1 MEVTRKQVS
10 LKQVVHYGVY
20 GDGTGY
26 IYLEGFKERSAD
38 EVREALEDLK
48 QNHHIKSLILDL
60 RDNGG
65 GLLSSAVQI
74 VNLFVPKGREVLST
88 RGKMKLW
95 DRTYRTT
102 LDPVDSVIPL
112 AVLING
118 NSASAAEIVSGA
130 LQDMDRAV
138 LIGNRSFGKGLV
150 QTPRDLPYEGQ
161 IKITTSKYYIP
172 SGRCIQQLDYSH
184 RNADGSV
191 SAVPDSL
198 TSVFYTA
205 SGRPV
210 RDGGGIRPDCEMEE
224 KKTPTML
231 FYLVNDF
238 AFFDFVTDW
247 VRAHPTIA
255 PAKDFVFPDADYES
269 FKKRLKEANFTYDR
283 QSEKALKNLREVAEY
298 EGYLAED
305 SATFVALE
313 ARLKP
318 NLDRDLERHAYPLAA
333 AFCYPSLYRIT
344 NISNSTHRMK
354 KLVILTGA
362 GMSAESGISTFRDS
376 NGLWENYRV
385 EDVATPEGFARN
397 PQLVLDFYNAR
408 RRELLRAEPNDGHRG
423 LAALERDFD
432 VRIVT
437 QNVDNLHERAG
448 SSHVIHLHGELMKA
462 CSERNPNRPIDIDPE
477 HPDMRLGDTAPD
489 GGRLRPFIVWF
500 GEPVPMIEE
509 AIRIV
514 SDCDLFAV
522 IGTSLNV
529 YPAAGLLSYV
539 RRGQPIFLIDPKE
552 VAVYRND
559 VEFIRCGASE
569 GVRILTD
576 RLQAFR

>member
-1 MEVTRKQVS
+1 MLQVKRAQVFCLAIALSIGGPLWAQKPQTERRFEVSKQLDILNAIVKEVEMFYVDSVETEKMVRRGIDAMLKGLDPYTEYYPEQETDNIKMLVTGEYGGVGAYIRARDGGVIISEPFEGMPAALAGLKAGDRILMIDTADVRKATTERVSELLKGTPNSKVVIKIERPGEKKPRKVEVTRKQVS

-20 GDGTGY
+20 GDSTGY

-118 NSASAAEIVSGA
+118 NSASASEIVSGA

-198 TSVFYTA
+198 TSVFHTA

-210 RDGGGIRPDCEMEE
+210 RDGGGIRPDFEMEE
-224 KKTPTML
+224 NKTPTML

-318 NLDRDLERHAYPLAA
+318 NLDRDLERYKDDIKKLIAAEIVKRYYYQEGAMIENLKDDKTLQKALDVLADRE
-333 AFCYPSLYRIT
+333 LYRKT
-344 NISNSTHRMK
+344 LSRPEEK
-354 KLVILTGA
+354 K
-362 GMSAESGISTFRDS
+362 
-376 NGLWENYRV
+376 
-385 EDVATPEGFARN
+385 
-397 PQLVLDFYNAR
+397 
-408 RRELLRAEPNDGHRG
+408 
-423 LAALERDFD
+423 
-432 VRIVT
+432 
-437 QNVDNLHERAG
+437 
-448 SSHVIHLHGELMKA
+448 
-462 CSERNPNRPIDIDPE
+462 
-477 HPDMRLGDTAPD
+477 
-489 GGRLRPFIVWF
+489 
-500 GEPVPMIEE
+500 
-509 AIRIV
+509 
-514 SDCDLFAV
+514 
-522 IGTSLNV
+522 
-529 YPAAGLLSYV
+529 
-539 RRGQPIFLIDPKE
+539 
-552 VAVYRND
+552 
-559 VEFIRCGASE
+559 
-569 GVRILTD
+569 
-576 RLQAFR
+576 

>member
-1 MEVTRKQVS
+1 MLQVKKAQVFCLAIALSIGGPLWAQKPQTERRFEVSKQLDILNAIVKEVEMFYVDSVETEKMVRRGIDAMLKGLDPYTEYYPEQETDNIKMLVTGEYGGVGAYIRARDGGVIISEPFEGMPAALAGLKAGDRILMIDTADVRKATTERVSELLKGTPNSKVVIKIERPGEKKPRKVEVTRKQVS

-20 GDGTGY
+20 GDSTGY

-48 QNHHIKSLILDL
+48 QNHHIKSLVLDL

-118 NSASAAEIVSGA
+118 NSASASEIVSGA

-198 TSVFYTA
+198 TSVFHTA

-210 RDGGGIRPDCEMEE
+210 RDGGGIRPDFEMEE

-283 QSEKALKNLREVAEY
+283 QSEKALKSLREVAEY

-318 NLDRDLERHAYPLAA
+318 NLDRDLERYKDDIKKLIAAEIVKRYYYQEGAMIENLKDDKTLQKALDVLADRE
-333 AFCYPSLYRIT
+333 LYRKT
-344 NISNSTHRMK
+344 LSRPEEK
-354 KLVILTGA
+354 K
-362 GMSAESGISTFRDS
+362 
-376 NGLWENYRV
+376 
-385 EDVATPEGFARN
+385 
-397 PQLVLDFYNAR
+397 
-408 RRELLRAEPNDGHRG
+408 
-423 LAALERDFD
+423 
-432 VRIVT
+432 
-437 QNVDNLHERAG
+437 
-448 SSHVIHLHGELMKA
+448 
-462 CSERNPNRPIDIDPE
+462 
-477 HPDMRLGDTAPD
+477 
-489 GGRLRPFIVWF
+489 
-500 GEPVPMIEE
+500 
-509 AIRIV
+509 
-514 SDCDLFAV
+514 
-522 IGTSLNV
+522 
-529 YPAAGLLSYV
+529 
-539 RRGQPIFLIDPKE
+539 
-552 VAVYRND
+552 
-559 VEFIRCGASE
+559 
-569 GVRILTD
+569 
-576 RLQAFR
+576 

>member
-1 MEVTRKQVS
+1 MLQVKRAQVFCLAIALSIGGPLWAQKPQTERRFEVSKQLDILNAIVKEVEMFYVDSVETEKVVRRGIDAMLKGLDPYTEYYPEQETDNIKMLVTGEYGGVGAYIRARDGGVIISEPFEGMPAALAGLKAGDRILMIDTADVRKATTERVSELLKGTPNSKVVIKIERPGEKKPRKVEVTRKQVS

-20 GDGTGY
+20 GDSTGY

-48 QNHHIKSLILDL
+48 QNHHIKSLVLDL

-118 NSASAAEIVSGA
+118 NSASASEIVSGA

-210 RDGGGIRPDCEMEE
+210 RDGGGIRPDFEMEE

-283 QSEKALKNLREVAEY
+283 QSEKALKSLREVAEY

-318 NLDRDLERHAYPLAA
+318 NLDRDLERYKDDIKKLIAAEIVKRYYYQEGAMIENLKDDKTLQKALDVLADRE
-333 AFCYPSLYRIT
+333 LYRKT
-344 NISNSTHRMK
+344 LSRPEEK
-354 KLVILTGA
+354 K
-362 GMSAESGISTFRDS
+362 
-376 NGLWENYRV
+376 
-385 EDVATPEGFARN
+385 
-397 PQLVLDFYNAR
+397 
-408 RRELLRAEPNDGHRG
+408 
-423 LAALERDFD
+423 
-432 VRIVT
+432 
-437 QNVDNLHERAG
+437 
-448 SSHVIHLHGELMKA
+448 
-462 CSERNPNRPIDIDPE
+462 
-477 HPDMRLGDTAPD
+477 
-489 GGRLRPFIVWF
+489 
-500 GEPVPMIEE
+500 
-509 AIRIV
+509 
-514 SDCDLFAV
+514 
-522 IGTSLNV
+522 
-529 YPAAGLLSYV
+529 
-539 RRGQPIFLIDPKE
+539 
-552 VAVYRND
+552 
-559 VEFIRCGASE
+559 
-569 GVRILTD
+569 
-576 RLQAFR
+576 

>member
-1 MEVTRKQVS
+1 MIKIERPGEKKPRKVEVTRKQVS

-20 GDGTGY
+20 GDSTGY

-48 QNHHIKSLILDL
+48 QNHHIKSLVLDL

-118 NSASAAEIVSGA
+118 NSASASEIVSGA

-198 TSVFYTA
+198 TSVFHTA

-210 RDGGGIRPDCEMEE
+210 RDGGGIRPDFEMEE

-283 QSEKALKNLREVAEY
+283 QSEKALKSLREVAEY

-318 NLDRDLERHAYPLAA
+318 NLDRDLERYKDDIKKLIAAEIVKRYYYQEGAMIENLKDDKTLQKALDVLADRE
-333 AFCYPSLYRIT
+333 LYRKT
-344 NISNSTHRMK
+344 LSRPEEK
-354 KLVILTGA
+354 K
-362 GMSAESGISTFRDS
+362 
-376 NGLWENYRV
+376 
-385 EDVATPEGFARN
+385 
-397 PQLVLDFYNAR
+397 
-408 RRELLRAEPNDGHRG
+408 
-423 LAALERDFD
+423 
-432 VRIVT
+432 
-437 QNVDNLHERAG
+437 
-448 SSHVIHLHGELMKA
+448 
-462 CSERNPNRPIDIDPE
+462 
-477 HPDMRLGDTAPD
+477 
-489 GGRLRPFIVWF
+489 
-500 GEPVPMIEE
+500 
-509 AIRIV
+509 
-514 SDCDLFAV
+514 
-522 IGTSLNV
+522 
-529 YPAAGLLSYV
+529 
-539 RRGQPIFLIDPKE
+539 
-552 VAVYRND
+552 
-559 VEFIRCGASE
+559 
-569 GVRILTD
+569 
-576 RLQAFR
+576 

>member
-1 MEVTRKQVS
+1 MSQVKKAQVFCLAIALSIGSPLWAQKPQTERRFEVSKQLDILNAIVKEVEMFYVDSVETEKMVRRGIDAMLKGLDPYTEYYPEQETDNIKLLVTGEYGGVGAYIRARDGGVIITEPFEGMPAALAGLKAGDRILMIDTADVRKATTERVSELLKGTPNSKVVLKIERPGEKKPRKVEVTRKQVS

-20 GDGTGY
+20 GDSTGY
-26 IYLEGFKERSAD
+26 IYLDGFKERSAD

-118 NSASAAEIVSGA
+118 NSASASEIVSGA

-150 QTPRDLPYEGQ
+150 QTPRDLPYDGQ

-198 TSVFYTA
+198 TSVFHTA

-210 RDGGGIRPDCEMEE
+210 RDGGGIRPDFEMEE

-238 AFFDFVTDW
+238 ALFDFVTDW

-255 PAKDFVFPDADYES
+255 PAKDFVLSDADYDA

-283 QSEKALKNLREVAEY
+283 QSEKALKSLKEVAEH

-305 SATFVALE
+305 SATFAALE

-318 NLDRDLERHAYPLAA
+318 NLDRDLVRYKDDIKKIIAAEIVKRYYYQEGEMIENLKGDKTLAKA
-333 AFCYPSLYRIT
+333 LEVLADRELYRKT
-344 NISNSTHRMK
+344 LSGPEEK
-354 KLVILTGA
+354 K
-362 GMSAESGISTFRDS
+362 
-376 NGLWENYRV
+376 
-385 EDVATPEGFARN
+385 
-397 PQLVLDFYNAR
+397 
-408 RRELLRAEPNDGHRG
+408 
-423 LAALERDFD
+423 
-432 VRIVT
+432 
-437 QNVDNLHERAG
+437 
-448 SSHVIHLHGELMKA
+448 
-462 CSERNPNRPIDIDPE
+462 
-477 HPDMRLGDTAPD
+477 
-489 GGRLRPFIVWF
+489 
-500 GEPVPMIEE
+500 
-509 AIRIV
+509 
-514 SDCDLFAV
+514 
-522 IGTSLNV
+522 
-529 YPAAGLLSYV
+529 
-539 RRGQPIFLIDPKE
+539 
-552 VAVYRND
+552 
-559 VEFIRCGASE
+559 
-569 GVRILTD
+569 
-576 RLQAFR
+576 

>member
-1 MEVTRKQVS
+1 MSQVKKAQVFCLAIALSIGSPLWAQKPQTERRFEVSKQLDILNAIVKEVEMFYVDSVETEKMVRRGIDAMLKGLDPYTEYYPEQETDNIKLLVTGEYGGVGAYIRARDGGVIITEPFEGMPAALAGLKAGDRILMIDTADVRQATTERVSELLKGTPNSKVVLKIERPGEKKPRKVEVTRKQVS

-20 GDGTGY
+20 GDSTGY
-26 IYLEGFKERSAD
+26 IYLDGFKERSAD

-48 QNHHIKSLILDL
+48 QNHHIKSLVLDL

-150 QTPRDLPYEGQ
+150 QTPRDLPYDGQ

-198 TSVFYTA
+198 TSVFHTV

-210 RDGGGIRPDCEMEE
+210 RDGGGIRPDFEMEE

-238 AFFDFVTDW
+238 ALFDFVTDW

-255 PAKDFVFPDADYES
+255 PAKDFVLSDADYDA

-283 QSEKALKNLREVAEY
+283 QSEKALKSLKEIAEH

-305 SATFVALE
+305 SATFAALE

-318 NLDRDLERHAYPLAA
+318 NLDRDLERYKDDIKKIIAAEIVKRYYYQEGEMIENLKGDKTLAKA
-333 AFCYPSLYRIT
+333 LEVLADRELYRKT
-344 NISNSTHRMK
+344 LSGPEEK
-354 KLVILTGA
+354 K
-362 GMSAESGISTFRDS
+362 
-376 NGLWENYRV
+376 
-385 EDVATPEGFARN
+385 
-397 PQLVLDFYNAR
+397 
-408 RRELLRAEPNDGHRG
+408 
-423 LAALERDFD
+423 
-432 VRIVT
+432 
-437 QNVDNLHERAG
+437 
-448 SSHVIHLHGELMKA
+448 
-462 CSERNPNRPIDIDPE
+462 
-477 HPDMRLGDTAPD
+477 
-489 GGRLRPFIVWF
+489 
-500 GEPVPMIEE
+500 
-509 AIRIV
+509 
-514 SDCDLFAV
+514 
-522 IGTSLNV
+522 
-529 YPAAGLLSYV
+529 
-539 RRGQPIFLIDPKE
+539 
-552 VAVYRND
+552 
-559 VEFIRCGASE
+559 
-569 GVRILTD
+569 
-576 RLQAFR
+576 

>member
-1 MEVTRKQVS
+1 MLQVKRAQVFCLAIALSIGGPLWAQKPQTERRFEVSKQLDILNAIVKEVEMFYVDSVETEKVVRRGIDAMLKGLDPYTEYYPEQETDNIKMLVTGEYGGVGAYIRARDGGVIISEPFEGMPAALAGLKAGDRILMIDTADVRKATTERVSELLKGTPNSKVVIKIERPGEKKPRKVEVTRKQVS

-20 GDGTGY
+20 GDSTGY

-48 QNHHIKSLILDL
+48 QNHHIKSLVLDL

-118 NSASAAEIVSGA
+118 NSASASEIVSGA

-198 TSVFYTA
+198 TSVFHTA

-210 RDGGGIRPDCEMEE
+210 RDGGGIRPDFEMEE

-283 QSEKALKNLREVAEY
+283 QSEKALKSLREVAEY

-318 NLDRDLERHAYPLAA
+318 NLDRDLERYKDDIKKLIAAEIVKRYYYQEGAMIENLKDDKTLQKALDVLADRE
-333 AFCYPSLYRIT
+333 LYRKT
-344 NISNSTHRMK
+344 LSRPEEK
-354 KLVILTGA
+354 K
-362 GMSAESGISTFRDS
+362 
-376 NGLWENYRV
+376 
-385 EDVATPEGFARN
+385 
-397 PQLVLDFYNAR
+397 
-408 RRELLRAEPNDGHRG
+408 
-423 LAALERDFD
+423 
-432 VRIVT
+432 
-437 QNVDNLHERAG
+437 
-448 SSHVIHLHGELMKA
+448 
-462 CSERNPNRPIDIDPE
+462 
-477 HPDMRLGDTAPD
+477 
-489 GGRLRPFIVWF
+489 
-500 GEPVPMIEE
+500 
-509 AIRIV
+509 
-514 SDCDLFAV
+514 
-522 IGTSLNV
+522 
-529 YPAAGLLSYV
+529 
-539 RRGQPIFLIDPKE
+539 
-552 VAVYRND
+552 
-559 VEFIRCGASE
+559 
-569 GVRILTD
+569 
-576 RLQAFR
+576 

>member
-1 MEVTRKQVS
+1 MSQVKKAQVFCLAIALSIGSPLWAQKPQTERRFEVSKQLDILNAIVKEVEMFYVDSVETEKMVRRGIDAMLKGLDPYTEYYPEQETDNIKLLVTGEYGGVGAYIRARDGGVIITEPFEGMPAALAGLKAGDRILMIDTADVRQATTERVSELLKGTPNSKVVLKIERPGEKKPRKVEVTRKQVS

-20 GDGTGY
+20 GDSTGY
-26 IYLEGFKERSAD
+26 IYLDGFKERSAD

-48 QNHHIKSLILDL
+48 QNHHIKSLVLDL

-150 QTPRDLPYEGQ
+150 QTPRDLPYDGQ

-198 TSVFYTA
+198 TSVFHTA

-210 RDGGGIRPDCEMEE
+210 RDGGGIRPDFEMEE

-238 AFFDFVTDW
+238 ALFDFVTDW

-255 PAKDFVFPDADYES
+255 PAKDFVLSDADYDA

-283 QSEKALKNLREVAEY
+283 QSEKALKSLKEVAEH

-305 SATFVALE
+305 SATFAALE

-318 NLDRDLERHAYPLAA
+318 NLDRDLERYKDDIKKIISAEIVKRYYYQEGEMIENLKGDKTLAKA
-333 AFCYPSLYRIT
+333 LEVLADRELYRKT
-344 NISNSTHRMK
+344 LSGPEEK
-354 KLVILTGA
+354 K
-362 GMSAESGISTFRDS
+362 
-376 NGLWENYRV
+376 
-385 EDVATPEGFARN
+385 
-397 PQLVLDFYNAR
+397 
-408 RRELLRAEPNDGHRG
+408 
-423 LAALERDFD
+423 
-432 VRIVT
+432 
-437 QNVDNLHERAG
+437 
-448 SSHVIHLHGELMKA
+448 
-462 CSERNPNRPIDIDPE
+462 
-477 HPDMRLGDTAPD
+477 
-489 GGRLRPFIVWF
+489 
-500 GEPVPMIEE
+500 
-509 AIRIV
+509 
-514 SDCDLFAV
+514 
-522 IGTSLNV
+522 
-529 YPAAGLLSYV
+529 
-539 RRGQPIFLIDPKE
+539 
-552 VAVYRND
+552 
-559 VEFIRCGASE
+559 
-569 GVRILTD
+569 
-576 RLQAFR
+576 

>member
-1 MEVTRKQVS
+1 MLQVKRAQVFCLAIALSIGGPLWAQKPQTERRFEVSKQLDILNAIVKEVEMFYVDSVETEKMVRRGIDAMLKGLDPYTEYYPEQETDNIKMLVTGEYGGVGAYIRARDGEVIISEPFEGMPAALAGLKAGDCILMIDTADVRKATTERVSELLKGTPNSKVVIKIERPGEKKPRKVEVTRKQVS

-20 GDGTGY
+20 GDSTGY

-150 QTPRDLPYEGQ
+150 QTPRDLPYDGQ

-198 TSVFYTA
+198 TSVFHTV

-210 RDGGGIRPDCEMEE
+210 RDGGGIRPDFEMEE

-231 FYLVNDF
+231 FYLVTDF
-238 AFFDFVTDW
+238 ALFDFVTDW

-255 PAKDFVFPDADYES
+255 PAKDFVLSDADYDA

-283 QSEKALKNLREVAEY
+283 QSEKALKSLKEVAEH

-305 SATFVALE
+305 SATFAALE

-318 NLDRDLERHAYPLAA
+318 NLDRDLERYKDDIKKIIAAEIVKRYYYQEGEMIENLKGDKTLAKA
-333 AFCYPSLYRIT
+333 LEVLADRELYRKT
-344 NISNSTHRMK
+344 LSGPEEK
-354 KLVILTGA
+354 K
-362 GMSAESGISTFRDS
+362 
-376 NGLWENYRV
+376 
-385 EDVATPEGFARN
+385 
-397 PQLVLDFYNAR
+397 
-408 RRELLRAEPNDGHRG
+408 
-423 LAALERDFD
+423 
-432 VRIVT
+432 
-437 QNVDNLHERAG
+437 
-448 SSHVIHLHGELMKA
+448 
-462 CSERNPNRPIDIDPE
+462 
-477 HPDMRLGDTAPD
+477 
-489 GGRLRPFIVWF
+489 
-500 GEPVPMIEE
+500 
-509 AIRIV
+509 
-514 SDCDLFAV
+514 
-522 IGTSLNV
+522 
-529 YPAAGLLSYV
+529 
-539 RRGQPIFLIDPKE
+539 
-552 VAVYRND
+552 
-559 VEFIRCGASE
+559 
-569 GVRILTD
+569 
-576 RLQAFR
+576 

>member
-1 MEVTRKQVS
+1 MLQVKRAQVFCLAIALSIGGPLWAQKPQTERRFEVSKQLDILNAIVKEVEMFYVDSVETEKMVRRGIDAMLKGLDPYTEYYPEQETDNIKMLVTGEYGGVGAYIRARDGGVIISEPFEGMPAALAGLKAGDRILMIDTADVRKATTERVSELLKGTPNSKVVLKIERPGEKKPRKVEVTRKQVS

-20 GDGTGY
+20 GDSTGY
-26 IYLEGFKERSAD
+26 IYLDGFKERSAD

-48 QNHHIKSLILDL
+48 QNHHIKSLVLDL

-210 RDGGGIRPDCEMEE
+210 RDGGGIRPDFEMEE

-318 NLDRDLERHAYPLAA
+318 NLDRDLERYKDDIKKLIAAEIVKRYYYQEGAMIENLKDDKTLQKALDVLADRE
-333 AFCYPSLYRIT
+333 LYRKT
-344 NISNSTHRMK
+344 LSRPEEK
-354 KLVILTGA
+354 K
-362 GMSAESGISTFRDS
+362 
-376 NGLWENYRV
+376 
-385 EDVATPEGFARN
+385 
-397 PQLVLDFYNAR
+397 
-408 RRELLRAEPNDGHRG
+408 
-423 LAALERDFD
+423 
-432 VRIVT
+432 
-437 QNVDNLHERAG
+437 
-448 SSHVIHLHGELMKA
+448 
-462 CSERNPNRPIDIDPE
+462 
-477 HPDMRLGDTAPD
+477 
-489 GGRLRPFIVWF
+489 
-500 GEPVPMIEE
+500 
-509 AIRIV
+509 
-514 SDCDLFAV
+514 
-522 IGTSLNV
+522 
-529 YPAAGLLSYV
+529 
-539 RRGQPIFLIDPKE
+539 
-552 VAVYRND
+552 
-559 VEFIRCGASE
+559 
-569 GVRILTD
+569 
-576 RLQAFR
+576 

>member
-1 MEVTRKQVS
+1 MSQVKRAQVFCLAIALSIGGPLWAQKPQTERRFEVSKQLDILNAIVKEVEMFYVDSVETEKMVRRGIDAMLKGLDPYTEYYPEQETDNIKMLVTGEYGGVGAYIRARDGGVIISELFEGMPAALAGLKAGDRILMIDTADVRKATTERVSELLKGTPNSKVVIKIERPGEKKPRKVEVTRKQVS

-118 NSASAAEIVSGA
+118 NSASASEIVSGA

-210 RDGGGIRPDCEMEE
+210 RDGGGIRPDFEMEE

-318 NLDRDLERHAYPLAA
+318 NLDRDLERYKDDIKKLIAAEIVKRYYYQEGAMIENLKDDKTLQKALDVLADRE
-333 AFCYPSLYRIT
+333 LYRKT
-344 NISNSTHRMK
+344 LSGPEEK
-354 KLVILTGA
+354 K
-362 GMSAESGISTFRDS
+362 
-376 NGLWENYRV
+376 
-385 EDVATPEGFARN
+385 
-397 PQLVLDFYNAR
+397 
-408 RRELLRAEPNDGHRG
+408 
-423 LAALERDFD
+423 
-432 VRIVT
+432 
-437 QNVDNLHERAG
+437 
-448 SSHVIHLHGELMKA
+448 
-462 CSERNPNRPIDIDPE
+462 
-477 HPDMRLGDTAPD
+477 
-489 GGRLRPFIVWF
+489 
-500 GEPVPMIEE
+500 
-509 AIRIV
+509 
-514 SDCDLFAV
+514 
-522 IGTSLNV
+522 
-529 YPAAGLLSYV
+529 
-539 RRGQPIFLIDPKE
+539 
-552 VAVYRND
+552 
-559 VEFIRCGASE
+559 
-569 GVRILTD
+569 
-576 RLQAFR
+576 

>member
-1 MEVTRKQVS
+1 MLQVKRAQVFCLAIALSIGGPLWAQKPQTERRFEVSKQLDILNAIVKEVEMFYVDSVETEKVVRRGIDAMLKGLDPYTEYYPEQETDNIKMLVTGEYGGVGAYIRARDGGVIISEPFEGMPAALAGLKAGDRILMIDTADVRKATTERVSELLKGTPNSKVVIKIERPGEKKPRKVEVTRKQVS

-26 IYLEGFKERSAD
+26 IYLEGVKERSAD

-118 NSASAAEIVSGA
+118 NSASASEIVSGA

-198 TSVFYTA
+198 TSVFHTA

-210 RDGGGIRPDCEMEE
+210 RDGGGIRPDFEMEE

-318 NLDRDLERHAYPLAA
+318 NLDRDLERYKDDIKKLIAAEIVKRYYYQEGAMIENLKDDKTLQKALDVLADRE
-333 AFCYPSLYRIT
+333 LYRKT
-344 NISNSTHRMK
+344 LSRPEEK
-354 KLVILTGA
+354 K
-362 GMSAESGISTFRDS
+362 
-376 NGLWENYRV
+376 
-385 EDVATPEGFARN
+385 
-397 PQLVLDFYNAR
+397 
-408 RRELLRAEPNDGHRG
+408 
-423 LAALERDFD
+423 
-432 VRIVT
+432 
-437 QNVDNLHERAG
+437 
-448 SSHVIHLHGELMKA
+448 
-462 CSERNPNRPIDIDPE
+462 
-477 HPDMRLGDTAPD
+477 
-489 GGRLRPFIVWF
+489 
-500 GEPVPMIEE
+500 
-509 AIRIV
+509 
-514 SDCDLFAV
+514 
-522 IGTSLNV
+522 
-529 YPAAGLLSYV
+529 
-539 RRGQPIFLIDPKE
+539 
-552 VAVYRND
+552 
-559 VEFIRCGASE
+559 
-569 GVRILTD
+569 
-576 RLQAFR
+576 

>member
-1 MEVTRKQVS
+1 MSQVKKAQVFCLAIALSIGSPLWAQKPQTERRFEVSKQLDILNAIVKEVEMFYVDSVETEKMVRRGIDAMLKGLDPYTEYYPEQETDNIKLLVTGEYGGVGAYIRARDGGVIISEPFEGMPAALAGLKAGDRILMIDTADVRKATTERVSELLKGTPNSKVVIKIERPGEKKPRKVEVTRKQVS

-20 GDGTGY
+20 GDDTGY

-48 QNHHIKSLILDL
+48 QNHHIKSLVLDL

-150 QTPRDLPYEGQ
+150 QTPRDLPYDGQ

-198 TSVFYTA
+198 TSVFHTA

-210 RDGGGIRPDCEMEE
+210 RDGGGIRPDFEMEE

-231 FYLVNDF
+231 FYLVTDF
-238 AFFDFVTDW
+238 ALFDFVTDW

-255 PAKDFVFPDADYES
+255 PAKDFVLSDADYDA

-283 QSEKALKNLREVAEY
+283 QSEKALKSLKEVAEH

-305 SATFVALE
+305 SATFAALE

-318 NLDRDLERHAYPLAA
+318 NLDRDLERYKDDIKKIIAAEIVKRYYYQEGEMIENLKGDKTLAKA
-333 AFCYPSLYRIT
+333 LEVLADRELYRKT
-344 NISNSTHRMK
+344 LSGPEEK
-354 KLVILTGA
+354 K
-362 GMSAESGISTFRDS
+362 
-376 NGLWENYRV
+376 
-385 EDVATPEGFARN
+385 
-397 PQLVLDFYNAR
+397 
-408 RRELLRAEPNDGHRG
+408 
-423 LAALERDFD
+423 
-432 VRIVT
+432 
-437 QNVDNLHERAG
+437 
-448 SSHVIHLHGELMKA
+448 
-462 CSERNPNRPIDIDPE
+462 
-477 HPDMRLGDTAPD
+477 
-489 GGRLRPFIVWF
+489 
-500 GEPVPMIEE
+500 
-509 AIRIV
+509 
-514 SDCDLFAV
+514 
-522 IGTSLNV
+522 
-529 YPAAGLLSYV
+529 
-539 RRGQPIFLIDPKE
+539 
-552 VAVYRND
+552 
-559 VEFIRCGASE
+559 
-569 GVRILTD
+569 
-576 RLQAFR
+576 

>member
-1 MEVTRKQVS
+1 MLQVKRAQVFCLAIALSIGGPLWAQKPQTERRFEVSKQLDILNAIVKEVEMFYVDSVETEKVVRRGIDAMLKGLDPYTEYYPEQETDNIKMLVTGEYGGVGAYIRARDGGVIISEPFEGMPAALAGLKAGDRILMIDTADVRKATTERVSELLKGTPNSKVVIKIERPGEKKPRKVEVTRKQVS

-26 IYLEGFKERSAD
+26 IYLEAFKERSAD

-48 QNHHIKSLILDL
+48 QNHHIKSLVLDL

-118 NSASAAEIVSGA
+118 NSASASEIVSGA

-198 TSVFYTA
+198 TSVFHTA

-210 RDGGGIRPDCEMEE
+210 RDGGGIRPDFEMEE

-318 NLDRDLERHAYPLAA
+318 NLDRDLERYKDDIKKLIAAEIVKRYYYQEGAMIENLKDDKTLQKALDVLADRE
-333 AFCYPSLYRIT
+333 LYRKT
-344 NISNSTHRMK
+344 LSRPEEK
-354 KLVILTGA
+354 K
-362 GMSAESGISTFRDS
+362 
-376 NGLWENYRV
+376 
-385 EDVATPEGFARN
+385 
-397 PQLVLDFYNAR
+397 
-408 RRELLRAEPNDGHRG
+408 
-423 LAALERDFD
+423 
-432 VRIVT
+432 
-437 QNVDNLHERAG
+437 
-448 SSHVIHLHGELMKA
+448 
-462 CSERNPNRPIDIDPE
+462 
-477 HPDMRLGDTAPD
+477 
-489 GGRLRPFIVWF
+489 
-500 GEPVPMIEE
+500 
-509 AIRIV
+509 
-514 SDCDLFAV
+514 
-522 IGTSLNV
+522 
-529 YPAAGLLSYV
+529 
-539 RRGQPIFLIDPKE
+539 
-552 VAVYRND
+552 
-559 VEFIRCGASE
+559 
-569 GVRILTD
+569 
-576 RLQAFR
+576 

>member
-1 MEVTRKQVS
+1 MLQVKRAQVFCLAIALSIGGPLWAQKPQTERRFEVSKQLDILNAIVKEVEMFYVDSVETEKVVRRGIDAMLKGLDPYTEYYPEQETDNIKMLVTGEYGGVGAYIRARDGGVIISEPFEGMPAALAGLKAGDRILMIDTADVRKATTERVSELLKGTPNSKVVIKIERPGEKKPRKVEVTRKQVS

-20 GDGTGY
+20 GDSTGY

-48 QNHHIKSLILDL
+48 QNHHIKSLVLDL

-118 NSASAAEIVSGA
+118 NSASASEIVSGA

-210 RDGGGIRPDCEMEE
+210 RDGGGIRPDFEMEE
-224 KKTPTML
+224 NKTPTML

-318 NLDRDLERHAYPLAA
+318 NLDRDLERYKDDIKKLIAAEIVKRYYYQEGAMIENLKDDKTLQKALDVLADRE
-333 AFCYPSLYRIT
+333 LYRKT
-344 NISNSTHRMK
+344 LSRPEEK
-354 KLVILTGA
+354 K
-362 GMSAESGISTFRDS
+362 
-376 NGLWENYRV
+376 
-385 EDVATPEGFARN
+385 
-397 PQLVLDFYNAR
+397 
-408 RRELLRAEPNDGHRG
+408 
-423 LAALERDFD
+423 
-432 VRIVT
+432 
-437 QNVDNLHERAG
+437 
-448 SSHVIHLHGELMKA
+448 
-462 CSERNPNRPIDIDPE
+462 
-477 HPDMRLGDTAPD
+477 
-489 GGRLRPFIVWF
+489 
-500 GEPVPMIEE
+500 
-509 AIRIV
+509 
-514 SDCDLFAV
+514 
-522 IGTSLNV
+522 
-529 YPAAGLLSYV
+529 
-539 RRGQPIFLIDPKE
+539 
-552 VAVYRND
+552 
-559 VEFIRCGASE
+559 
-569 GVRILTD
+569 
-576 RLQAFR
+576 

>member
-1 MEVTRKQVS
+1 MLQVKRAQVFCLAIALSIGGPLWAQKPQTERRFEVSKQLDILNAIVKEVEMFYVDSVETEKVVRRGIAAMLKGLDPYTEYYPEQETDNIKMLVTGEYGGVGAYIRARDGGVIISEPFEGMPAALAGLKAGDRILMIDTADVRQATTERVSELLKGTPNSKVVLKIERPGEKKPRKVEVTRKQVS

-26 IYLEGFKERSAD
+26 IYLEGFTERSAD

-118 NSASAAEIVSGA
+118 NSASASEIVSGA

-210 RDGGGIRPDCEMEE
+210 RDGGGIRPDFEMEE

-318 NLDRDLERHAYPLAA
+318 NLDRDLERYKDDIKKLIAAEIVKRYYYQEGAMIENLKDDKTLQKALDVLADRE
-333 AFCYPSLYRIT
+333 LYRKT
-344 NISNSTHRMK
+344 LSRPEEK
-354 KLVILTGA
+354 K
-362 GMSAESGISTFRDS
+362 
-376 NGLWENYRV
+376 
-385 EDVATPEGFARN
+385 
-397 PQLVLDFYNAR
+397 
-408 RRELLRAEPNDGHRG
+408 
-423 LAALERDFD
+423 
-432 VRIVT
+432 
-437 QNVDNLHERAG
+437 
-448 SSHVIHLHGELMKA
+448 
-462 CSERNPNRPIDIDPE
+462 
-477 HPDMRLGDTAPD
+477 
-489 GGRLRPFIVWF
+489 
-500 GEPVPMIEE
+500 
-509 AIRIV
+509 
-514 SDCDLFAV
+514 
-522 IGTSLNV
+522 
-529 YPAAGLLSYV
+529 
-539 RRGQPIFLIDPKE
+539 
-552 VAVYRND
+552 
-559 VEFIRCGASE
+559 
-569 GVRILTD
+569 
-576 RLQAFR
+576 

>member
-1 MEVTRKQVS
+1 MSQVKKAQVFCLAIALSIGSPLWAQKPQTERRFEVSKQLDILNAIVKEVEMFYVDSVETEKMVRRGIDAMLKGLDPYTEYYPEQETDNIKLLVTGEYGGVGAYIRARDGGVIITEPFEGMPAALAGLKAGDRILMIDTADVRQATTERVSELLKGTPNSKVVIKIERPGEKKPRKVEVTRKQVS

-20 GDGTGY
+20 GDSTGY
-26 IYLEGFKERSAD
+26 IYLDGFKERSAD

-48 QNHHIKSLILDL
+48 QNHHIKSLVLDL

-118 NSASAAEIVSGA
+118 NSASASEIVSGA

-198 TSVFYTA
+198 TSVFHTA

-210 RDGGGIRPDCEMEE
+210 RDGGGIRPDFEMEE

-318 NLDRDLERHAYPLAA
+318 NLDRDLERYKDDIKKLIAAEIVKRYYYQEGAMIENLKDDKTLQKALDVLADRE
-333 AFCYPSLYRIT
+333 LYRKT
-344 NISNSTHRMK
+344 LSRPEEK
-354 KLVILTGA
+354 K
-362 GMSAESGISTFRDS
+362 
-376 NGLWENYRV
+376 
-385 EDVATPEGFARN
+385 
-397 PQLVLDFYNAR
+397 
-408 RRELLRAEPNDGHRG
+408 
-423 LAALERDFD
+423 
-432 VRIVT
+432 
-437 QNVDNLHERAG
+437 
-448 SSHVIHLHGELMKA
+448 
-462 CSERNPNRPIDIDPE
+462 
-477 HPDMRLGDTAPD
+477 
-489 GGRLRPFIVWF
+489 
-500 GEPVPMIEE
+500 
-509 AIRIV
+509 
-514 SDCDLFAV
+514 
-522 IGTSLNV
+522 
-529 YPAAGLLSYV
+529 
-539 RRGQPIFLIDPKE
+539 
-552 VAVYRND
+552 
-559 VEFIRCGASE
+559 
-569 GVRILTD
+569 
-576 RLQAFR
+576 

>member
-1 MEVTRKQVS
+1 MLQVKRAQVFCLAIALSIGGPLWAQKPQTERRFEVSKQLDILNAIVKEVEMFYVDSVETEKMVRRGIDAMLKGLDPYTEYYPEQETDNIKMLVTGEYGGVGAYIRARDGGVIISEPFEGMPAALAGLKAGDRILMIDTADVRKATTERVSELLKGTPNSKVVIKIERPGEKKPRKVEVTRKQVS

-20 GDGTGY
+20 GDSTGY

-118 NSASAAEIVSGA
+118 NSASASEIVSGA

-210 RDGGGIRPDCEMEE
+210 RDGGGIRPDFEMEE
-224 KKTPTML
+224 NKTPTML

-318 NLDRDLERHAYPLAA
+318 NLDRDLERYKDDIKKLIAAEIVKRYYYQEGAMIENLKDDKTLQKALDVLADRE
-333 AFCYPSLYRIT
+333 LYRKT
-344 NISNSTHRMK
+344 LSRPEEK
-354 KLVILTGA
+354 K
-362 GMSAESGISTFRDS
+362 
-376 NGLWENYRV
+376 
-385 EDVATPEGFARN
+385 
-397 PQLVLDFYNAR
+397 
-408 RRELLRAEPNDGHRG
+408 
-423 LAALERDFD
+423 
-432 VRIVT
+432 
-437 QNVDNLHERAG
+437 
-448 SSHVIHLHGELMKA
+448 
-462 CSERNPNRPIDIDPE
+462 
-477 HPDMRLGDTAPD
+477 
-489 GGRLRPFIVWF
+489 
-500 GEPVPMIEE
+500 
-509 AIRIV
+509 
-514 SDCDLFAV
+514 
-522 IGTSLNV
+522 
-529 YPAAGLLSYV
+529 
-539 RRGQPIFLIDPKE
+539 
-552 VAVYRND
+552 
-559 VEFIRCGASE
+559 
-569 GVRILTD
+569 
-576 RLQAFR
+576 

>member
-1 MEVTRKQVS
+1 MLQVKRAQVFCLAIALSIGGPLWAQKPQTERRFEVSKQLDILNAIVKEVEMFYVDSVETEKVVRRGIDAMLKGLDPYTEYYPEQETDNIKMLVTGEYGGVGAYIRARDGGVIISEPFEGMPAALAGLKAGDRILMIDTADVRKATTERVSELLKGTPNSKVVIKIERPGEKKPRKVEVTRKQVS

-20 GDGTGY
+20 GDSTGY

-48 QNHHIKSLILDL
+48 QNHHIKSLVLDL

-118 NSASAAEIVSGA
+118 NSASASEIVSGA

-198 TSVFYTA
+198 TSVFHTA

-210 RDGGGIRPDCEMEE
+210 RDGGGIRPDFEMEE

-318 NLDRDLERHAYPLAA
+318 NLDRDLERYKDDIKKLIAAEIVKRYYYQEGAMIENLKDDKTLQKALDVLADRE
-333 AFCYPSLYRIT
+333 LYRKT
-344 NISNSTHRMK
+344 LSRPEEK
-354 KLVILTGA
+354 K
-362 GMSAESGISTFRDS
+362 
-376 NGLWENYRV
+376 
-385 EDVATPEGFARN
+385 
-397 PQLVLDFYNAR
+397 
-408 RRELLRAEPNDGHRG
+408 
-423 LAALERDFD
+423 
-432 VRIVT
+432 
-437 QNVDNLHERAG
+437 
-448 SSHVIHLHGELMKA
+448 
-462 CSERNPNRPIDIDPE
+462 
-477 HPDMRLGDTAPD
+477 
-489 GGRLRPFIVWF
+489 
-500 GEPVPMIEE
+500 
-509 AIRIV
+509 
-514 SDCDLFAV
+514 
-522 IGTSLNV
+522 
-529 YPAAGLLSYV
+529 
-539 RRGQPIFLIDPKE
+539 
-552 VAVYRND
+552 
-559 VEFIRCGASE
+559 
-569 GVRILTD
+569 
-576 RLQAFR
+576 

>member
-1 MEVTRKQVS
+1 MLQVKRAQVFCLAIALSIGGPLWAQKPQTERRFEVSKQLDILNAIVKEVEMFYVDSVETEKVVRRGIDAMLKGLDPYTEYYPEQETDNIKMLVTGEYGGVGAYIRARDGGVIISEPFEGMPAALAGLKAGDRILMIDTADVRKATTERVSELLKGTPNSKVVIKIERPGEKKPRKVEVTRKQVS

-48 QNHHIKSLILDL
+48 QNHHIKSLVLDL

-118 NSASAAEIVSGA
+118 NSASASEIVSGA

-210 RDGGGIRPDCEMEE
+210 RDGGGIRPDFEMEE

-238 AFFDFVTDW
+238 AFFDFATDW

-318 NLDRDLERHAYPLAA
+318 NLDRDLERYKDDIKKLIAAEIVKRYYYQEGAMIENLKDDKTLQKALDVLADRE
-333 AFCYPSLYRIT
+333 LYRKT
-344 NISNSTHRMK
+344 LSGPEEK
-354 KLVILTGA
+354 K
-362 GMSAESGISTFRDS
+362 
-376 NGLWENYRV
+376 
-385 EDVATPEGFARN
+385 
-397 PQLVLDFYNAR
+397 
-408 RRELLRAEPNDGHRG
+408 
-423 LAALERDFD
+423 
-432 VRIVT
+432 
-437 QNVDNLHERAG
+437 
-448 SSHVIHLHGELMKA
+448 
-462 CSERNPNRPIDIDPE
+462 
-477 HPDMRLGDTAPD
+477 
-489 GGRLRPFIVWF
+489 
-500 GEPVPMIEE
+500 
-509 AIRIV
+509 
-514 SDCDLFAV
+514 
-522 IGTSLNV
+522 
-529 YPAAGLLSYV
+529 
-539 RRGQPIFLIDPKE
+539 
-552 VAVYRND
+552 
-559 VEFIRCGASE
+559 
-569 GVRILTD
+569 
-576 RLQAFR
+576 